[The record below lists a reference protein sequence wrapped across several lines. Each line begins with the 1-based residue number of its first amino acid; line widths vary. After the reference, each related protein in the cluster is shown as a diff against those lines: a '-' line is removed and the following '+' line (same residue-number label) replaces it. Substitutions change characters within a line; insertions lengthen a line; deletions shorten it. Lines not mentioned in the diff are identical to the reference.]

1 MDSPRRSPRKR
12 TASEALPTPSPS
24 PNKPQTRKRQ
34 TRSTG
39 SDDTKVKQEGTSPS
53 TSERK
58 PKKAKV
64 EATDDS
70 KSELSTSPSKSKS
83 KSATALVDR
92 KLAAL
97 RTSLQRG
104 PFPDWPLP
112 TAEDAER
119 VAWLLGEYHG
129 FSRPAGGSG
138 ADGLPKFV
146 KREDKVKREQEKG
159 ERYGGCGD
167 VPNVLDATVR
177 TVLSCNTSNR
187 NSTAAHKSLVS
198 RFGKHN
204 WQAVLDAPYED
215 VVDALRLGG
224 LANTKARTIQNLLR
238 ETKERYGVLSLDHL
252 HDAPDSQVMEELVSF
267 KGVGPK
273 VASCVLMFCVGSV
286 DSMAVDTH
294 VYRLSRALGWVP
306 DKANRDQT
314 FYHLH
319 ERVPREYKYPLHV
332 LLIRHGRT
340 CNNCSASGFA
350 TIKEEAKDEGTEL
363 KVKEEELEAEDEDEE
378 VRKAADEE
386 KQKKANRPCPLR
398 EAGLFGRKVTA
409 QMKQEHAKKETVKA
423 E

>member
-1 MDSPRRSPRKR
+1 MEATRRSSRKR
-12 TASEALPTPSPS
+12 TAEDILPTPSPS
-24 PNKPQTRKRQ
+24 PTKPQTRKRQ
-34 TRSTG
+34 SRSAGT
-39 SDDTKVKQEGTSPS
+39 DDTKVKQESTS

-64 EATDDS
+64 ESTNS
-70 KSELSTSPSKSKS
+70 PKSEPSVSPSKPKS
-83 KSATALVDR
+83 TAALADR

-97 RTSLQRG
+97 RTSLQQG

-112 TAEDAER
+112 TSEDAER
-119 VAWLLGEYHG
+119 VAWILGDFHG

-146 KREDKVKREQEKG
+146 KREDKIKREQEKG

-177 TVLSCNTSNR
+177 TILSCNTSSR
-187 NSTAAHKSLVS
+187 NSTAAHRSLVE
-198 RFGKHN
+198 RYGKHN
-204 WQAVLDAPYED
+204 WQAVLDAPYEE
-215 VVDALRLGG
+215 VVETLRHGG

-238 ETKERYGVLSLDHL
+238 DTKERYGALSLDHL
-252 HDAPDSQVMEELVSF
+252 HDAPDAEVMEQLVAF

-273 VASCVLMFCVGSV
+273 VASCVLMFCCGSV

-294 VYRLSRALGWVP
+294 VFRLCKALGWVP
-306 DKANRDQT
+306 EKANRDQT

-319 ERVPREYKYPLHV
+319 ERVPKEYKYPLHV

-363 KVKEEELEAEDEDEE
+363 KVKVEDLEAEDEDEE
-378 VRKAADEE
+378 VRKAAEEE
-386 KQKKANRPCPLR
+386 KKGKANRPCPLR

-409 QMKQEHAKKETVKA
+409 QMKKEHAEKDSVKT